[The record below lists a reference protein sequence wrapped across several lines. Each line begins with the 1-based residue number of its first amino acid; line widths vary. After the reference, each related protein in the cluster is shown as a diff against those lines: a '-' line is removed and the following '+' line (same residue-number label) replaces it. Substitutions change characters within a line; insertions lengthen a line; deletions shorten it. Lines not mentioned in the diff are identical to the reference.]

1 MSFSFLFLFLLF
13 SDNSTSL
20 NSQVFFHYL
29 LASLVDQMVK
39 EPTCNPGEGNGNPLQ
54 HSCLEKPMDRGAW
67 WATVHGVTKSR
78 TRLNDFTRICIIFH
92 RQQFIMFKL
101 ILIFIYGLDLKYK
114 NQERK
119 IANNSRSL
127 EKGDLLKS

>member
-13 SDNSTSL
+13 SDSSTSL

-78 TRLNDFTRICIIFH
+78 TRLND
-92 RQQFIMFKL
+92 
-101 ILIFIYGLDLKYK
+101 
-114 NQERK
+114 
-119 IANNSRSL
+119 
-127 EKGDLLKS
+127 

>member
-1 MSFSFLFLFLLF
+1 
-13 SDNSTSL
+13 
-20 NSQVFFHYL
+20 
-29 LASLVDQMVK
+29 
-39 EPTCNPGEGNGNPLQ
+39 
-54 HSCLEKPMDRGAW
+54 MDRGTW